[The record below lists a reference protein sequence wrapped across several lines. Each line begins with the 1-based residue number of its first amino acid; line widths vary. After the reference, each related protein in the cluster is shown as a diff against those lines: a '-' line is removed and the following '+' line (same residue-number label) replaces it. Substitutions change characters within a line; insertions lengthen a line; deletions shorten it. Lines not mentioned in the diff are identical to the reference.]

1 MAGTAI
7 KDGLQELVT
16 NLQMR
21 ESAAEVE
28 RQDDRRQS
36 LTRMDAQV
44 TSLEAA
50 WKAMSDATG
59 NIDDAETDASIAAYE
74 SQEASFTALMR
85 ASYRKIETVLE
96 QEQRWAVWTDTYL
109 LPFPYAKPLF
119 LLVSEHAIGHVG
131 RGGIVS
137 AWN

>member
-1 MAGTAI
+1 MLGSHIEEEDSEDPGQTPSMDSAIAGILETVEEAASFALREMAGTAI

-16 NLQMR
+16 NLQTR

-44 TSLEAA
+44 ASLEAA

-59 NIDDAETDASIAAYE
+59 NVDDAETDASIAAYE
-74 SQEASFTALMR
+74 SHR
-85 ASYRKIETVLE
+85 
-96 QEQRWAVWTDTYL
+96 
-109 LPFPYAKPLF
+109 
-119 LLVSEHAIGHVG
+119 
-131 RGGIVS
+131 IVVPVPQCTS
-137 AWN
+137 IL